1 VTELTISVPGDVAEF
16 LQAQEDMSAY
26 VTAVVRREMPD
37 ARRRR
42 QRAAAQAYVQLLRE
56 RTPDQVEAD
65 RIMDEHNAEI
75 SLRGAEW

>member
-1 VTELTISVPGDVAEF
+1 MTELTISVPDDVAEF

-26 VTAVVRREMPD
+26 VTAVVRSRMPD

-42 QRAAAQAYVQLLRE
+42 QRAAAMAYAQVLRE
-56 RTPDQVEAD
+56 RTPEQVEAD
-65 RIMDEHNAEI
+65 RIMDEHTAEI